1 MSMWIESHQSLRN
14 HPKVRKAARLA
25 GINEFEMI
33 GRLHAFWWW
42 AMDYAP
48 TGDITKY
55 TNEDIEDAVDW
66 DGDGGQFANALID
79 CGLGGHS
86 GFIEVTSDGQRLIHD
101 WDEYGGRLLDLKEAN
116 RERMRARRARH
127 VTRTTAAQPPHDR
140 GLPNQQDIQDQQD
153 QTNNTEKP
161 SSPSGDGAT
170 PEPPK
175 TREKTARDLAVAELE
190 KKFSALSRLPV
201 PIRQTDKQK
210 KAAASLWWNPLG
222 EIWELCDQDVGK
234 TYTLIEKT
242 YRHMTGQKP
251 PLTVSDPNS
260 LLKTAK
266 ALHAQNGHKPEK
278 PVEFIT

>member
-14 HPKVRKAARLA
+14 HPKVRKSARLA

-48 TGDITKY
+48 TGDVTKY

-66 DGDGGQFANALID
+66 GGESGKFANALID

-127 VTRTTAAQPPHDR
+127 VSRTTAAQPPHDR
-140 GLPNQQDIQDQQD
+140 GLPNQQDKQDQP
-153 QTNNTEKP
+153 NNTEKP
-161 SSPSGDGAT
+161 LSPDGDA
-170 PEPPK
+170 PQSEAPK
-175 TREKTARDLAVAELE
+175 TREKTPRDLAVAELE

-222 EIWELCDQDVGK
+222 EIWELCDQDVGRA
-234 TYTLIEKT
+234 YTLIEKT
-242 YRHMTGQKP
+242 YRQMHHEK
-251 PLTVSDPNS
+251 LTISDPNS
-260 LLKTAK
+260 ILKTAR
-266 ALHAQNGHKPEK
+266 ALNAQNGHKPEK